1 MNYALFGGR
10 LSNIS
15 NPDYDHELWNKL
27 GEEYTGKLVS
37 VNDGATLEILHKQ
50 HTDVSVSM
58 VDCLENG
65 QAYGKRAKQA
75 ASQLV
80 FGKDDTLHPF
90 GTDKYGRTLAVVL
103 LPEGANAGQRRL
115 VLAVSEVCAG
125 GYGA

>member
-1 MNYALFGGR
+1 MIAVNAL
-10 LSNIS
+10 NIS
-15 NPDYDHELWNKL
+15 NPDYGHELWNNL

-37 VNDGATLEILHKQ
+37 VIDGATLEILHKQ

-80 FGKDDTLHPF
+80 FGKDDTLPPSA
-90 GTDKYGRTLAVVL
+90 RTNMGAPL
-103 LPEGANAGQRRL
+103 L
-115 VLAVSEVCAG
+115 
-125 GYGA
+125 